1 MTKDEIIRYYER
13 TRQQLFDAITGLTE
27 EQMRRRP
34 GPEGWSTVEVL
45 AHLPASERRIRLQAS
60 AACRSTGS
68 EIAFLSEPE
77 RQEAAARGLAL
88 PAPAIIHDL
97 IAARR
102 ETVEFLKSLPPDDLA
117 KRGRHPQFGEM
128 TVDRILGAISY
139 HEREHVEQIRSLR
152 QKLGLDGGTSP

>member
-34 GPEGWSTVEVL
+34 EPEEWSASEAL
-45 AHLPASERRIRLQAS
+45 AHLPVSERRIRLQAQI
-60 AACRSTGS
+60 ACRRTGS
-68 EIAFLSEPE
+68 EITFLSELE
-77 RQEAAARGLAL
+77 RQEAAARGMIL
-88 PAPAIIHDL
+88 PPPAIIHDL
-97 IAARR
+97 VAARR
-102 ETVEFLKSLPPDDLA
+102 DTVDFLESLAPGDLA

-128 TVDRILGAISY
+128 TVDLILGAISY

-152 QKLGLDGGTSP
+152 QKLGLDGGTSR